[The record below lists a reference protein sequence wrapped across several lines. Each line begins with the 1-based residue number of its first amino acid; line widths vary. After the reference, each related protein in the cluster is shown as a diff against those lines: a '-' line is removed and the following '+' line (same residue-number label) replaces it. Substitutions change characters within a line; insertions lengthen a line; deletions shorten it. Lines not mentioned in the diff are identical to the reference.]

1 MTAPPPRLV
10 LVPRELLDIV
20 LSNADIEIR
29 MSMRPT
35 EHSVALGQ
43 IKNLRAMLS
52 SAPEAPSEE
61 DVERVATQVSRYA
74 IVTVGPRWVVIDTE
88 QSGQSVFASMALK
101 DAKRE
106 CGIRNARAAL
116 AALLAGQPQPTTIE
130 GEPK

>member
-52 SAPEAPSEE
+52 APEAPSEE
-61 DVERVATQVSRYA
+61 MERVVERFSK
-74 IVTVGPRWVVIDTE
+74 P
-88 QSGQSVFASMALK
+88 VFAAIDEKGAVILMPVAPEDWHQHPLAHK
-101 DAKRE
+101 ARWIGGHEDADV
-106 CGIRNARAAL
+106 ARAAL
-116 AALLAGQPQPTTIE
+116 AALLAGE
-130 GEPK
+130 GT